1 VTVQITTKL
10 IRQLVPKIGLA
21 AAEAWATGLNA
32 AMPHA
37 GIGTRREVN
46 HWLAQLAHESA
57 GFSDFEEDLSYSA
70 QRLTAVWPKRFPTIE
85 AAQPF
90 ARNGKALANRVYN
103 DRMGNRLGSDD
114 GWYFRGRGP
123 KQLTGRNNYTAFQ
136 KWLDS
141 KRLPYDVM
149 RNPDLLTTPTVGA
162 LSAAWFWSANH
173 LSAVVRAWT
182 NDKQACTVLTQKIN
196 GGTIGLDGR
205 LAWLD
210 RVDGLEA

>member
-1 VTVQITTKL
+1 MSALITTKL
-10 IRQLVPKIGLA
+10 IRQLVPKIGPA
-21 AAEAWATGLNA
+21 NAEAWATALNA
-32 AMPHA
+32 ALSA
-37 GIGTRREVN
+37 AEITTRREVN

-70 QRLTAVWPKRFPTIE
+70 ERLVAVWPKRFPNVE
-85 AAQPF
+85 AARPF
-90 ARNGKALANRVYN
+90 ARNPKALANRVYN

-123 KQLTGRNNYTAFQ
+123 KQLTGRDNYTAFQ

-141 KRLPYDVM
+141 KRLKFDVI

-162 LSAAWFWSANH
+162 LSAAWFWEANN
-173 LSAVVRAWT
+173 LSAILRGQP
-182 NDKQACTVLTQKIN
+182 NDKLACRAVTQKIN